1 MERRRREVRGGERV
15 WRQKVRQ
22 VGRRI
27 LEREVGV
34 PSGKERD
41 GREERVKERSVSYG
55 SRRYCR
61 RCDFLPFSLPYLVSL
76 VVNVLVY
83 YILLDM

>member
-34 PSGKERD
+34 PSGFLSSECFGLLYIIGYVDLFRCFLLVDPPLIDEDDNNND
-41 GREERVKERSVSYG
+41 GDD
-55 SRRYCR
+55 
-61 RCDFLPFSLPYLVSL
+61 DFIDELP
-76 VVNVLVY
+76 
-83 YILLDM
+83 